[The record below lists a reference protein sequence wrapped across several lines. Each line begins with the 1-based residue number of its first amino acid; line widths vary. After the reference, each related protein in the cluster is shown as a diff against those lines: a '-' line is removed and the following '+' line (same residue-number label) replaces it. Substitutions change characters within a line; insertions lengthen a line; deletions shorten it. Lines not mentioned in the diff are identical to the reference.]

1 MPKILLVEDEK
12 GLAEMYQDK
21 FTEAGF
27 EMILAFT
34 AKQGIE
40 KAKKEKPDIILLDI
54 LLPTENG
61 ISFLGKMRKEPEIA
75 DIPVI
80 ALSNYDQ
87 PKTKAEAFGFGV
99 KAYLIKTGFTPTTL
113 LKEIKK
119 YLPD

>member
-1 MPKILLVEDEK
+1 MRKILFIEDEEE
-12 GLAEMYQDK
+12 LAEMYQKK
-21 FTEAGF
+21 FQEQGF